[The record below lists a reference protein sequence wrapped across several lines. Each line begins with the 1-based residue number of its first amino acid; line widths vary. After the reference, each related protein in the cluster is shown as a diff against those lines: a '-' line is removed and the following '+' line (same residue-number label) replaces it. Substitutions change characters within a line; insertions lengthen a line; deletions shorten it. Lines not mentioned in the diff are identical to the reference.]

1 MACDRCNKHSCNGT
15 CSAVNR
21 RGPTGPKGPPGMDGR
36 IQGDGTAG
44 IVPYIVSVNS
54 KNQIT
59 ALANTNVTYQQL
71 NVLAAGAG
79 GGTRVLTTDNLGDI
93 SWQVSSGGGGIVSVV
108 PGAGIAVDNT
118 DPLNPIV
125 SSTITQGIGG
135 SGTLNFLAKFTPNGT
150 TIGNS
155 TFFDNGTGIISAGYE
170 SATARMSFKAGV
182 LDGSVIGYHS
192 GSAIGANAANVASY
206 IHTIKT
212 DTSIRLAGL
221 YGVDASNSTLTYVK
235 VGLFDGADFSTNTIK
250 SGFRFNLTDIVV
262 LSDNISAGNA
272 VFVDIG
278 GGVLALRQGAAAG
291 GITSLNGL
299 TGATQTFTD
308 DTNVTIVSG
317 GTAHVVT
324 WAGTLAD
331 GRIASAATWNSKE
344 SALTFSTGLTRV
356 VDTITI
362 DSTVVTLTG
371 AQALTNKT
379 YNGNTWTAGSNTLTL
394 AGNFITTGA
403 FNTTFAQQATATI
416 TLPSATSTLLAN
428 NLGITGG
435 STWISGT
442 AVGDKAIIQATSNAT
457 HTAAK
462 DLITLR
468 KNSSAAA
475 ATSVLMTIGD
485 GQGLNN
491 DEVSIYTGVNTGTSG
506 YLLRAGATFAYFNA
520 SSSLRLQIAAADI
533 IQLSSSTATFVQ
545 GLTISDAKNIVL
557 NTTTGTKIGTAT
569 SQKLG
574 FWNKTPIVQPT
585 TSITGATRVG
595 GGGATIT
602 DTDTFGGYTLAQFAA
617 IVINTGLAA

>member
-1 MACDRCNKHSCNGT
+1 MACDRCHKHSCNGT

-21 RGPTGPKGPPGMDGR
+21 RGPIGPKGPPGMDGR

-79 GGTRVLTTDNLGDI
+79 GGTRYLSVNNAGVL
-93 SWQVSSGGGGIVSVV
+93 SWQTVAGG
-108 PGAGIAVDNT
+108 
-118 DPLNPIV
+118 
-125 SSTITQGIGG
+125 GIGG
-135 SGTLNFLAKFTPNGT
+135 SGTVDYISKFTPNGT

-155 TFFDNGTGIISAGYE
+155 LAYE
-170 SATARMSFKAGV
+170 SGGNFWVDAGFSGGLGTQLLVGTAAGGLLTIDGVNVGQVATGPT
-182 LDGSVIGYHS
+182 
-192 GSAIGANAANVASY
+192 SAIMQ
-206 IHTIKT
+206 
-212 DTSIRLAGL
+212 TSIG
-221 YGVDASNSTLTYVK
+221 ASAISSVEVNQL
-235 VGLFDGADFSTNTIK
+235 
-250 SGFRFNLTDIVV
+250 DILV
-262 LSDNISAGNA
+262 LSPNIADETYAYFQTDGMGRFTLRSAA
-272 VFVDIG
+272 APG
-278 GGVLALRQGAAAG
+278 GITLSTPLTGLSITGGAITSSSTILDAFGALQNQINGISAG

-299 TGATQTFTD
+299 TGAVQTFTN

-331 GRIASAATWNSKE
+331 GRIASAATWNAKE

-468 KNSSAAA
+468 KNSAAAA

-520 SSSLRLQIAAADI
+520 SSSLRLQISAADI
-533 IQLSSSTATFVQ
+533 IQLSSSTATFIQ
-545 GLTISDAKNIVL
+545 GLTISDAKNIVF
-557 NTTTGTKIGTAT
+557 NTTTGTKIGTGT
-569 SQKLG
+569 TQKLA

-585 TSITGATRVG
+585 TAITAAAFVANTSGTVN
-595 GGGATIT
+595 
-602 DTDTFGGYTLAQFAA
+602 DTATFGGYTIGQIAA
-617 IVINTGLAA
+617 ALINTGILA

>member
-1 MACDRCNKHSCNGT
+1 MACDRCHKHSCNGT

-79 GGTRVLTTDNLGDI
+79 GGTRYLSTNNAGVL
-93 SWQVSSGGGGIVSVV
+93 SWQAVAGG
-108 PGAGIAVDNT
+108 
-118 DPLNPIV
+118 
-125 SSTITQGIGG
+125 GIGG
-135 SGTLNFLAKFTPNGT
+135 SGTVDYISKFTPNGT

-155 TFFDNGTGIISAGYE
+155 LAYEAGGNFFVDAGFNGGLGTQLFVGTAAGGLLTIDGVNVGQVATGP
-170 SATARMSFKAGV
+170 T
-182 LDGSVIGYHS
+182 
-192 GSAIGANAANVASY
+192 SAIMQ
-206 IHTIKT
+206 
-212 DTSIRLAGL
+212 TSIG
-221 YGVDASNSTLTYVK
+221 ASAISSVEVNQL
-235 VGLFDGADFSTNTIK
+235 
-250 SGFRFNLTDIVV
+250 DILV
-262 LSDNISAGNA
+262 LSPNITDETYAYFQTDGMGRFTLRSGASPSG
-272 VFVDIG
+272 ITLSTPLTGLSITG
-278 GGVLALRQGAAAG
+278 GAITSSSTILDAFGALQNQINGISGG

-299 TGATQTFTD
+299 TGAVQTFTN

-468 KNSSAAA
+468 KNSAAAA

-485 GQGLNN
+485 GQGVNN

-533 IQLSSSTATFVQ
+533 IQLSSSTATMVQ
-545 GLTISDAKNIVL
+545 GITISDAKNIVL

-574 FWNKTPIVQPT
+574 FWAVTPIVQPSGANQAALTDST
-585 TSITGATRVG
+585 TGTAAFTLVDVGALFNQ
-595 GGGATIT
+595 ANINNN
-602 DTDTFGGYTLAQFAA
+602 FASVA
-617 IVINTGLAA
+617 RLLNEIRTNVLVAEGLMKGSA